1 MRVLVALILV
11 GFSLNAVAVD
21 LTLLAGY
28 TVSAEFE
35 NVETETAVRV
45 DESPSYALALDF
57 PFQGKVNQR
66 WGFYLS
72 HQQTAFSGDAEL
84 VDSDLSITQL
94 QFTAMTLWPQGRW
107 EPFLLLGVGAAHFSP
122 DDSTLQDVTRIS
134 GQIAGGANLKITENF
149 LLRFDARWVPTF
161 FNGSSAVFCNGGCT
175 VGVSSTV
182 WSQGVLDMGLL
193 FRF

>member
-1 MRVLVALILV
+1 LLVALCLA

-35 NVETETAVRV
+35 NIETETEVRI

-57 PFQGKVNQR
+57 PFQNMANQR

-72 HQQTAFSGDAEL
+72 YQETAFSGEAEL
-84 VDSDLSITQL
+84 ADSDLSITHL

-107 EPFLLLGVGAAHFSP
+107 EPFLLLGVGGAHFSP
-122 DDSTLQDVTRIS
+122 DDSTLQSVTRIS
-134 GQIAGGANLKITENF
+134 GQIAGGANLKLAAF
-149 LLRFDARWVPTF
+149 
-161 FNGSSAVFCNGGCT
+161 
-175 VGVSSTV
+175 
-182 WSQGVLDMGLL
+182 
-193 FRF
+193 